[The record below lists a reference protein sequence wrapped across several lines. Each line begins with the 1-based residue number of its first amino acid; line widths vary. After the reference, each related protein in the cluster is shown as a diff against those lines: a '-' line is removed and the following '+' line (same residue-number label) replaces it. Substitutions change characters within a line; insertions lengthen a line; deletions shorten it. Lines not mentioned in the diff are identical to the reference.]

1 MKKIRRDYPDIA
13 PSGPTYSRGVR
24 TGNLLFIAG
33 CTARGT
39 GSQGKPMMEQ
49 LRVTLDR
56 ITRIV
61 AAEGGSPGDIV
72 KITTYVTSINDW
84 RASASE
90 QQSKGEYPA
99 NTLVEITALAEPGLD
114 VEIEAKLSWGEFLFC
129 AGGAPRAV
137 HG

>member
-1 MKKIRRDYPDIA
+1 MEKLRRDYPDIA
-13 PSGPTYSRGVR
+13 PSGISFSRGVR

-39 GSQGKPMMEQ
+39 ESQGKPLMEQ

-72 KITTYVTSINDW
+72 KINTYVTSINDW
-84 RASASE
+84 RAGASE
-90 QQSKGEYPA
+90 QQSLFIEYFKGEYPA

-114 VEIEAKLSWGEFLFC
+114 VEIEAIAELG
-129 AGGAPRAV
+129 
-137 HG
+137 

>member
-24 TGNLLFIAG
+24 TGNLLFISG

-39 GSQGKPMMEQ
+39 DSQGQPLMDQ

-72 KITTYVTSINDW
+72 KITTYVTSIADW

-90 QQSKGEYPA
+90 QQFPFNEY
-99 NTLVEITALAEPGLD
+99 
-114 VEIEAKLSWGEFLFC
+114 F
-129 AGGAPRAV
+129 
-137 HG
+137 